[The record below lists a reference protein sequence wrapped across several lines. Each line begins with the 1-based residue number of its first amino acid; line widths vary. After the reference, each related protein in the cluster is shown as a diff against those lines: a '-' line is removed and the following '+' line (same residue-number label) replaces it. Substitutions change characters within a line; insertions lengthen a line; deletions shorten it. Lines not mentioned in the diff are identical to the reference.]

1 MFVILWI
8 KENKYYAYTKEN
20 HWTDNIEAAGRF
32 NTLEAAQKYAKNG
45 LKDKLHELQYLT
57 LDGKEVSEDPI
68 PTLTKEEAEAAY
80 EELRQAVEIFGKAA
94 EKIPAIT
101 KYYATIQSEQ
111 DKLGRMLK
119 ACRIKRREAKDRL
132 GYMIAIGDA
141 KGKNILAAHN
151 NILIDLDHA
160 SEGGDYIKLLDWLE
174 AKNIVDTGYSF
185 HLHSM
190 NPVGVQNMRAIIEK
204 NGWREI

>member
-94 EKIPAIT
+94 EKICSISLSLPLPETSFSSNWDVCLRLAES
-101 KYYATIQSEQ
+101 KEE
-111 DKLGRMLK
+111 RLK
-119 ACRIKRREAKDRL
+119 
-132 GYMIAIGDA
+132 
-141 KGKNILAAHN
+141 
-151 NILIDLDHA
+151 
-160 SEGGDYIKLLDWLE
+160 
-174 AKNIVDTGYSF
+174 IV
-185 HLHSM
+185 L
-190 NPVGVQNMRAIIEK
+190 VI
-204 NGWREI
+204 

>member
-8 KENKYYAYTKEN
+8 KEIKYYAYTKEN
-20 HWTDNIEAAGRF
+20 HWTDNIQAAGKF
-32 NTLEAAQKYAKNG
+32 NTLEAAQKYAKNA

-101 KYYATIQSEQ
+101 NI
-111 DKLGRMLK
+111 MLLYNLS
-119 ACRIKRREAKDRL
+119 RIGCKKICSISLSLPLLEISFSSNWDVCLRLAESREERL
-132 GYMIAIGDA
+132 
-141 KGKNILAAHN
+141 K
-151 NILIDLDHA
+151 
-160 SEGGDYIKLLDWLE
+160 
-174 AKNIVDTGYSF
+174 IV
-185 HLHSM
+185 L
-190 NPVGVQNMRAIIEK
+190 VI
-204 NGWREI
+204 

>member
-8 KENKYYAYTKEN
+8 KENKYYAYAKEN
-20 HWTDNIEAAGRF
+20 HWTDNIYAAGKF
-32 NTLEAAQKYAKNG
+32 NTLEAAQKYAKNS
-45 LKDKLHELQYLT
+45 LKDKLQELQYLT
-57 LDGKEVSEDPI
+57 LDGKKASEDPI

-111 DKLGRMLK
+111 DRLQEDLLHKFEFTSPGNIIFVKLGRMLK

-132 GYMIAIGDA
+132 GYMIAIGNA
-141 KGKNILAAHN
+141 KGKDILAAHN
-151 NILIDLDHA
+151 NHNHLI
-160 SEGGDYIKLLDWLE
+160 ETRNY
-174 AKNIVDTGYSF
+174 
-185 HLHSM
+185 
-190 NPVGVQNMRAIIEK
+190 NPRVMPELFN
-204 NGWREI
+204 

>member
-57 LDGKEVSEDPI
+57 LDSNKETSKDSI

-80 EELRQAVEIFGKAA
+80 EELRRAVEIFGKAA

-101 KYYATIQSEQ
+101 KYYTTIQSEQ
-111 DKLGRMLK
+111 DKLQEDLLHKFEFTSPGNIIFVKLGRMLK

-132 GYMIAIGDA
+132 GYMTAIGEA
-141 KGKNILAAHN
+141 KGKNVLNAHN
-151 NILIDLDHA
+151 NHNHLIETRNYSPRIA
-160 SEGGDYIKLLDWLE
+160 SELF
-174 AKNIVDTGYSF
+174 N
-185 HLHSM
+185 
-190 NPVGVQNMRAIIEK
+190 
-204 NGWREI
+204 

>member
-1 MFVILWI
+1 MFVILQT
-8 KENKYYAYTKEN
+8 KENKYYAYAKEN
-20 HWTDNIEAAGRF
+20 HWTDNVQAAGKF
-32 NTLEAAQKYAKNG
+32 NTLEAAQKYAKNS

-57 LDGKEVSEDPI
+57 LDSKEVRESI

-111 DKLGRMLK
+111 DRLQEDLLHKFEFTSPGNIIFVKLGRMLK

-132 GYMIAIGDA
+132 GYMIAIGNA
-141 KGKNILAAHN
+141 KGKDILNAHN
-151 NILIDLDHA
+151 NHNHLI
-160 SEGGDYIKLLDWLE
+160 ETRNY
-174 AKNIVDTGYSF
+174 
-185 HLHSM
+185 
-190 NPVGVQNMRAIIEK
+190 NPRVMPELFN
-204 NGWREI
+204 

>member
-1 MFVILWI
+1 M
-8 KENKYYAYTKEN
+8 
-20 HWTDNIEAAGRF
+20 
-32 NTLEAAQKYAKNG
+32 
-45 LKDKLHELQYLT
+45 KDKLHELQYLT
-57 LDGKEVSEDPI
+57 LDSKEVRESI

-80 EELRQAVEIFGKAA
+80 EELRQAAEIFGKAA

-111 DKLGRMLK
+111 DRLQEDLLHKFEFTSPGNIIFVKLGRMLK

-151 NILIDLDHA
+151 NHNHLI
-160 SEGGDYIKLLDWLE
+160 ETRNY
-174 AKNIVDTGYSF
+174 
-185 HLHSM
+185 
-190 NPVGVQNMRAIIEK
+190 NPRVMPELFN
-204 NGWREI
+204 